1 MACKELRGSRA
12 FVKLLE
18 AVLKTGNRL
27 NMGTYRGDA
36 QAFKLETL
44 LRLADIKGTDQK
56 TSLLQFV
63 IREIIRAEGARA
75 AGAMNEDTPRSSSP
89 TSPNSAASTPSGTT
103 PMAGICAAL
112 YAGQSSGNETKQ
124 KELMSKHLGIQVVM
138 GLSTELSNVKRAAGL
153 DIDALTSSM
162 NKLSTGLKTCRSSL
176 RKYFKSTEGGLLALG
191 GDTVEENIELSN
203 DVFNDSMMSFV
214 RRAETDVARVQQD
227 LNSVLE
233 SVNGVSI
240 YFYGE
245 VRKGD
250 PPLRVFQVVK
260 DFLIVLDKAVKDVA
274 EADRLRDVA
283 VKPPPY
289 SASRG

>member
-1 MACKELRGSRA
+1 MACKELRGSRT

-63 IREIIRAEGARA
+63 IQEIIRAEGARA
-75 AGAMNEDTPRSSSP
+75 TRAMNEDTPRSSSP
-89 TSPNSAASTPSGTT
+89 TSPSSTASTPSGVT
-103 PMAGICAAL
+103 PTAGICAAL
-112 YAGQSSGNETKQ
+112 YAGQSYGRDSKP
-124 KELMSKHLGIQVVM
+124 KELSSKHLGLQVVM
-138 GLSTELSNVKRAAGL
+138 SLSTELTNVKRAAGL
-153 DIDALTSSM
+153 DIDALSSSM
-162 NKLSTGLKTCRSSL
+162 NKLSNGLKTCRASL

-191 GDTVEENIELSN
+191 GGSMKDNIELSN

-227 LNSVLE
+227 LSSVLE

-240 YFYGE
+240 YFYGD
-245 VRKGD
+245 VRKDD

-260 DFLIVLDKAVKDVA
+260 DFLVILDKAVKDVA
-274 EADRLRDVA
+274 DKV
-283 VKPPPY
+283 VKPAPY
-289 SASRG
+289 SAARG